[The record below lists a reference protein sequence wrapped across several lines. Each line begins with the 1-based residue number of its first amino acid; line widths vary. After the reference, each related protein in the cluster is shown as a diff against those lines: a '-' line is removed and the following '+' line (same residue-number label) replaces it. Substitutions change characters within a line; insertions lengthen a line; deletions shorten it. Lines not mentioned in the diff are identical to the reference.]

1 MSPPT
6 RKIANMPGDASRRTT
21 GGAGMANKT
30 FIVRFKPVELVPQLV
45 IAERAEFQGEHLVFL
60 DDSSQFVAL
69 FLAEIVE
76 SWSEFDRTFEA

>member
-1 MSPPT
+1 
-6 RKIANMPGDASRRTT
+6 
-21 GGAGMANKT
+21 MANKT